1 MNGFMELLGHY
12 DVFGA
17 FLVNLEL
24 TLWSAL

>member
-24 TLWSAL
+24 TLW